1 MIRPFVEDFDC
12 ELRRTFEDVVGLIL
26 TDEQWLQCT
35 LGIKK
40 AGVGICSASRIA
52 DAAYIASRAQ

>member
-1 MIRPFVEDFDC
+1 MIRQFVEEFDC
-12 ELRRTFEDVVGLIL
+12 ELRQTFEEVIGLVL
-26 TDEQWLQCT
+26 SDDQWMQCT

-40 AGVGICSASRIA
+40 SGVGVCGASHIA